1 MSRVFSKKLGGYIE
15 DLYDFFGDKLDDI
28 NPYFKEKPTTKAS
41 LRELEEDTK
50 VLGFDPTDPKN
61 LDQYDLLRRK
71 KVSGKEPPKEVVDP
85 NVPSDAELDRML
97 AIEDGGPAANL
108 LEYEFLD
115 YIDYDDMHELNN
127 NELRQIIADGSGE
140 ASANA
145 SDMLD
150 ERILEFNELNPIRDS
165 DFEDAI
171 VGETIGGVK
180 VSELDPY
187 YSTDLHFD
195 ADINMPYNDPDFDV
209 DIDGTMRKYDIFG
222 GTHNLNT
229 KTNVGF
235 DLPKYNAESDQVG
248 KFGIGERLLSYY
260 SPVENTI
267 SAINFPEKGLT
278 IARVRDLLT
287 ESIPRLSKKMEFDL
301 GGLRLKLNELQ
312 ALDGNKLYSK
322 KEIMKLY
329 KEHGIYIEARI
340 LRSETPLSAEQRIP
354 VKKLRLSSG
363 RDFDPQIFGS
373 YFEIDISATTD
384 AGNRKLLNILQQ
396 TEEGVRPLS
405 ANFRYSRMD
414 DNPMLQQG
422 HFKPTNLAHA
432 RGSIIIGRNGEKQL
446 LIEELQQDPQN
457 ILGRQR
463 KIRKQLTPE
472 ERIKQDKPLLTAKL
486 PSTEFISQLLQSILV
501 HARNEGAD
509 EIVFPSALRIARER
523 QGDITKVTEID
534 PKLLGIYD
542 KGLAKYLDDLKI
554 QSNNTIKIRKE
565 VIEYGADKYMG
576 VGVISKKLDADNPST
591 IINIKDFKF
600 DPKRSKAKFSKGGLV
615 QKRGLMQKEA
625 VA

>member
-15 DLYDFFGDKLDDI
+15 DLYDFFGNKLDDI
-28 NPYFKEKPTTKAS
+28 NPYFKEQPTTKAS

-50 VLGFDPTDPKN
+50 VLGFNPTDPKN
-61 LDQYDLLRRK
+61 LDQYDILRRK
-71 KVSGKEPPKEVVDP
+71 KLSGSESVKEVD
-85 NVPSDAELDRML
+85 ELDMPSETELQRMME
-97 AIEDGGPAANL
+97 AEDGGPAANL

-115 YIDYDDMHELNN
+115 YVDYDDMHELSDD
-127 NELRQIIADGSGE
+127 ELRRIIADQRGK
-140 ASANA
+140 ASLNA
-145 SDMLD
+145 SEMLD
-150 ERILEFNELNPIRDS
+150 ERLEATYLLADTE
-165 DFEDAI
+165 
-171 VGETIGGVK
+171 GTIGGVPI
-180 VSELDPY
+180 SQLEPY

-278 IARVRDLLT
+278 IARIRALLI
-287 ESIPRLSKKMEFDL
+287 ESIPELSKKMEYNL

-312 ALDGNKLYSK
+312 ALDGNKLYNK

-329 KEHGIYIEARI
+329 KEHGIYIEARL
-340 LRSETPLSAEQRIP
+340 LRNETPNSAEQRIP
-354 VKKLRLSSG
+354 IKQLRLSSG
-363 RDFDPQIFGS
+363 RDVDPQIFGS

-384 AGNRKLLNILQQ
+384 AGNRKMLNILQQ
-396 TEEGVRPLS
+396 TEDGVRPLS
-405 ANFRYSRMD
+405 ANFRNARMD
-414 DNPMLQQG
+414 QNPMLQQG

-446 LIEELQQDPQN
+446 LVEELQQDPQN
-457 ILGRQR
+457 VLGRER
-463 KIRKQLTPE
+463 KIRKQLTPK
-472 ERIKQDKPLLTAKL
+472 ERIEKGKPLLTAKL

-501 HARNEGAD
+501 HARNQGVD

-523 QGDITKVTEID
+523 QGDITKVID
-534 PKLLGIYD
+534 IEPKLLGIYD

-554 QSNNTIKIRKE
+554 QSNNKIKIRKE
-565 VIEYGADKYMG
+565 VIEFGADRDMG
-576 VGVISKKLDADNPST
+576 VGVLSKKLDTDNPST

-600 DPKRSKAKFSKGGLV
+600 DAKRSKAKFSKGGLV

>member
-15 DLYDFFGDKLDDI
+15 DLYDFFGNKLDDI
-28 NPYFKEKPTTKAS
+28 NPYFKEQPTTKAS

-50 VLGFDPTDPKN
+50 VLGFNPTDPKN
-61 LDQYDLLRRK
+61 LDQYDILRRK
-71 KVSGKEPPKEVVDP
+71 KLSGSESVKEVD
-85 NVPSDAELDRML
+85 ELDMPSETELQRMME
-97 AIEDGGPAANL
+97 AEDGGPAANL

-115 YIDYDDMHELNN
+115 YVDYDDMHELSDD
-127 NELRQIIADGSGE
+127 ELRRIIADQRGK
-140 ASANA
+140 ASLNA
-145 SDMLD
+145 SEMLD
-150 ERILEFNELNPIRDS
+150 ERLEATYLLADTE
-165 DFEDAI
+165 
-171 VGETIGGVK
+171 GTIGGVPI
-180 VSELDPY
+180 SQLEPY

-222 GTHNLNT
+222 GTHNIDT

-235 DLPKYNAESDQVG
+235 DLPKIDSWDGEDVG
-248 KFGIGERLLSYY
+248 AFGIGERLLSYY

-278 IARVRDLLT
+278 IARIRALLS
-287 ESIPRLSKKMEFDL
+287 ESIPELSKKMEYNL

-312 ALDGNKLYSK
+312 ALDGNKLYNK

-329 KEHGIYIEARI
+329 KEHGIYIEARL
-340 LRSETPLSAEQRIP
+340 LRNETPNSAEQRIP
-354 VKKLRLSSG
+354 IKQLRLSSG
-363 RDFDPQIFGS
+363 RDVDPQIFGS

-384 AGNRKLLNILQQ
+384 AGNRKMLNILQQ
-396 TEEGVRPLS
+396 TEDGVRPLS
-405 ANFRYSRMD
+405 ANFRNARMD
-414 DNPMLQQG
+414 QNPMLQQG

-446 LIEELQQDPQN
+446 LVEELQQDPQN
-457 ILGRQR
+457 VLGRER
-463 KIRKQLTPE
+463 KIRKQLTPK
-472 ERIKQDKPLLTAKL
+472 ERIEKGKPLLTAKL

-501 HARNEGAD
+501 HARNQGVD

-523 QGDITKVTEID
+523 QGDITKVID
-534 PKLLGIYD
+534 IEPKLLGIYD

-554 QSNNTIKIRKE
+554 QSNNKIKIRKE
-565 VIEYGADKYMG
+565 VIEFGADRDMG
-576 VGVISKKLDADNPST
+576 VGVLSKKLDTDNPST

-600 DPKRSKAKFSKGGLV
+600 DAKRSKAKFSKGGLV

>member
-15 DLYDFFGDKLDDI
+15 DLYDFFGNKLDDI
-28 NPYFKEKPTTKAS
+28 NPYFKEQPTTKAS

-50 VLGFDPTDPKN
+50 VLGFNPTDPKN
-61 LDQYDLLRRK
+61 LDQYDILRRK
-71 KVSGKEPPKEVVDP
+71 KLSGSESVKEVD
-85 NVPSDAELDRML
+85 ELDMPSETELQRMME
-97 AIEDGGPAANL
+97 AEDGGPAANL

-115 YIDYDDMHELNN
+115 YVDYDDMHELSDD
-127 NELRQIIADGSGE
+127 ELRRIIADQRGK
-140 ASANA
+140 ASLNA
-145 SDMLD
+145 SEMLD
-150 ERILEFNELNPIRDS
+150 ERLEATYLLADTE
-165 DFEDAI
+165 
-171 VGETIGGVK
+171 GTIGGVPI
-180 VSELDPY
+180 SQLEPY

-195 ADINMPYNDPDFDV
+195 ADINMPYNDPDFNV

-222 GTHNLNT
+222 GTHNIDT

-235 DLPKYNAESDQVG
+235 DLPKIDSWDGEDVG
-248 KFGIGERLLSYY
+248 AFGIGERLLSYY

-278 IARVRDLLT
+278 IARIRALLI
-287 ESIPRLSKKMEFDL
+287 ESIPELSKKMEYNL

-312 ALDGNKLYSK
+312 ALDGNKLYNK

-329 KEHGIYIEARI
+329 KEHGIYIEARL
-340 LRSETPLSAEQRIP
+340 LRNETPNSAEQRIP
-354 VKKLRLSSG
+354 IKQLRLSSG
-363 RDFDPQIFGS
+363 RDVDPQIFGS

-384 AGNRKLLNILQQ
+384 AGNRKMLNILQQ
-396 TEEGVRPLS
+396 TEDGVRPLS
-405 ANFRYSRMD
+405 ANFRNARMD
-414 DNPMLQQG
+414 QNPMLQQG

-446 LIEELQQDPQN
+446 LVEELQQDPQN
-457 ILGRQR
+457 VLGRER
-463 KIRKQLTPE
+463 KIRKQLTPK
-472 ERIKQDKPLLTAKL
+472 ERIEKGKPLLTAKL

-501 HARNEGAD
+501 HARNQGVD

-523 QGDITKVTEID
+523 QGDITKVID
-534 PKLLGIYD
+534 IEPKLLGIYD

-554 QSNNTIKIRKE
+554 QSNNKIKIRKE
-565 VIEYGADKYMG
+565 VIEFGADRDMG
-576 VGVISKKLDADNPST
+576 VGVLSKKLDTDNPST

-600 DPKRSKAKFSKGGLV
+600 DAKRSKAKFSKGGLV

>member
-15 DLYDFFGDKLDDI
+15 DLYDFFGNKLDDI
-28 NPYFKEKPTTKAS
+28 NPYFKEQPTTKAS

-50 VLGFDPTDPKN
+50 VLGFNPTDPKN
-61 LDQYDLLRRK
+61 LDQYDILRRK
-71 KVSGKEPPKEVVDP
+71 KLSGSESVKEVD
-85 NVPSDAELDRML
+85 ELDMPSETELQRMME
-97 AIEDGGPAANL
+97 AEDGGPAANR

-115 YIDYDDMHELNN
+115 YVDYDDMHELSDD
-127 NELRQIIADGSGE
+127 ELRRIIADQRGK
-140 ASANA
+140 ASLNA
-145 SDMLD
+145 SEMLD
-150 ERILEFNELNPIRDS
+150 ERLEATYLLADTE
-165 DFEDAI
+165 
-171 VGETIGGVK
+171 GTIGGVPI
-180 VSELDPY
+180 SQLEPY

-222 GTHNLNT
+222 GTHNIDT

-235 DLPKYNAESDQVG
+235 DLPKIDSWDGEDVG
-248 KFGIGERLLSYY
+248 AFGIGERLLSYY

-278 IARVRDLLT
+278 IARIRALLI
-287 ESIPRLSKKMEFDL
+287 ESIPELSKKMEYNL

-312 ALDGNKLYSK
+312 ALDGNKLYNK

-329 KEHGIYIEARI
+329 KEHGIYIEARL
-340 LRSETPLSAEQRIP
+340 LRNETPNSAEQRIP
-354 VKKLRLSSG
+354 IKQLRLSSG
-363 RDFDPQIFGS
+363 RDVDPQIFGS

-384 AGNRKLLNILQQ
+384 AGNRKMLNILQQ
-396 TEEGVRPLS
+396 TEDGVRPLS
-405 ANFRYSRMD
+405 ANFRNARMD
-414 DNPMLQQG
+414 QNPMLQQG

-446 LIEELQQDPQN
+446 LVEELQQDPQN
-457 ILGRQR
+457 VLGRER
-463 KIRKQLTPE
+463 KIRKQLTPK
-472 ERIKQDKPLLTAKL
+472 ERIEKGKPLLTAKL

-501 HARNEGAD
+501 HARNQGVD

-523 QGDITKVTEID
+523 QGDITKVID
-534 PKLLGIYD
+534 IEPKLLGIYD

-554 QSNNTIKIRKE
+554 QSNNKIKIRKE
-565 VIEYGADKYMG
+565 VIEFGADRDMG
-576 VGVISKKLDADNPST
+576 VGVLSKKLDTDNPST

-600 DPKRSKAKFSKGGLV
+600 DAKRSKAKFSKGGLV

>member
-15 DLYDFFGDKLDDI
+15 DLYDFFGNKLDDI
-28 NPYFKEKPTTKAS
+28 NPYFKEQPTTKAS

-50 VLGFDPTDPKN
+50 VLGFNPTDPKN
-61 LDQYDLLRRK
+61 LDQYDILRRK
-71 KVSGKEPPKEVVDP
+71 KLSGSESVKEVD
-85 NVPSDAELDRML
+85 ELDMPSETELQRMME
-97 AIEDGGPAANL
+97 AEDGGPAANR

-115 YIDYDDMHELNN
+115 YVDYDDMHELSDD
-127 NELRQIIADGSGE
+127 ELRRIIADQRGK
-140 ASANA
+140 ASLNA
-145 SDMLD
+145 SEMLD
-150 ERILEFNELNPIRDS
+150 ERLEATYLLADTE
-165 DFEDAI
+165 
-171 VGETIGGVK
+171 GTIGGVPI
-180 VSELDPY
+180 SQLEPY

-222 GTHNLNT
+222 GTHNIDT

-235 DLPKYNAESDQVG
+235 DLPKIDSWDGEDVG
-248 KFGIGERLLSYY
+248 AFGIGERLLSYY

-278 IARVRDLLT
+278 IARIRALLS
-287 ESIPRLSKKMEFDL
+287 ESIPELSKKMEYNL

-312 ALDGNKLYSK
+312 ALDGNKLYNK

-384 AGNRKLLNILQQ
+384 AGNRKMLNILQQ
-396 TEEGVRPLS
+396 TEDGVRPLS
-405 ANFRYSRMD
+405 ANFRNARMD
-414 DNPMLQQG
+414 QNPMLQQG

-457 ILGRQR
+457 VLGRER
-463 KIRKQLTPE
+463 KIRKQLTPK
-472 ERIKQDKPLLTAKL
+472 ERIEKGKPLLTAKL

-501 HARNEGAD
+501 HARNQGVD

-523 QGDITKVTEID
+523 QGDITKVID
-534 PKLLGIYD
+534 IEPKLLGIYD

-554 QSNNTIKIRKE
+554 QSNNKIKIRKE
-565 VIEYGADKYMG
+565 VIEFGADRDMG
-576 VGVISKKLDADNPST
+576 VGVLSKKLDTDNPST

-600 DPKRSKAKFSKGGLV
+600 DAKRSKAKFSKGGLV

>member
-15 DLYDFFGDKLDDI
+15 DLYDFFGNKLDDI
-28 NPYFKEKPTTKAS
+28 NPYFKEQPTTKAS

-50 VLGFDPTDPKN
+50 VLGFNPTDPKN
-61 LDQYDLLRRK
+61 LDQYDILRRK
-71 KVSGKEPPKEVVDP
+71 KLSGSESVKEVD
-85 NVPSDAELDRML
+85 ELDMPSETELQRMME
-97 AIEDGGPAANL
+97 AEDGGPAANL

-115 YIDYDDMHELNN
+115 YVDYDDMHELSDD
-127 NELRQIIADGSGE
+127 ELRRIIRTQEGL

-145 SDMLD
+145 SEMLD
-150 ERILEFNELNPIRDS
+150 ERLEATYLLADTE
-165 DFEDAI
+165 
-171 VGETIGGVK
+171 GTIGGVPI
-180 VSELDPY
+180 SQLEPY

-278 IARVRDLLT
+278 IARIRALLI
-287 ESIPRLSKKMEFDL
+287 ESIPELSKKMEYNL

-312 ALDGNKLYSK
+312 ALDGNKLYNK

-329 KEHGIYIEARI
+329 KEHGIYIEARL
-340 LRSETPLSAEQRIP
+340 LRNETPNSAEQRIP
-354 VKKLRLSSG
+354 IKQLRLSSG
-363 RDFDPQIFGS
+363 RDVDPQIFGS

-384 AGNRKLLNILQQ
+384 AGNRKMLNILQQ
-396 TEEGVRPLS
+396 TEDGVRPLS
-405 ANFRYSRMD
+405 ANFRNARMD
-414 DNPMLQQG
+414 QNPMLQQG

-446 LIEELQQDPQN
+446 LVEELQQDPQN
-457 ILGRQR
+457 VLGRER
-463 KIRKQLTPE
+463 KIRKQLTPK
-472 ERIKQDKPLLTAKL
+472 ERIEKGKPLLTAKL

-501 HARNEGAD
+501 HARNQGVD

-523 QGDITKVTEID
+523 QGDITKVID
-534 PKLLGIYD
+534 IEPKLLGIYD

-554 QSNNTIKIRKE
+554 QSNNKIKIRKE
-565 VIEYGADKYMG
+565 VIEFGADRDMG
-576 VGVISKKLDADNPST
+576 VGVLSKKLDTDNPST

-600 DPKRSKAKFSKGGLV
+600 DAKRSKAKFSKGGLV

>member
-15 DLYDFFGDKLDDI
+15 DLYDFFGNKLDDI
-28 NPYFKEKPTTKAS
+28 NPYFKEQPTTKAS

-50 VLGFDPTDPKN
+50 VLGFNPTDPKN
-61 LDQYDLLRRK
+61 LDQYDILRRK
-71 KVSGKEPPKEVVDP
+71 KLSGSESVKEVD
-85 NVPSDAELDRML
+85 ELDMPSETELQRMME
-97 AIEDGGPAANL
+97 AEDGGPAANL

-115 YIDYDDMHELNN
+115 YVDYDDMHELSDD
-127 NELRQIIADGSGE
+127 ELRRIIADQRGK
-140 ASANA
+140 ASLNA
-145 SDMLD
+145 SEMLD
-150 ERILEFNELNPIRDS
+150 ERLEATYLLADTE
-165 DFEDAI
+165 
-171 VGETIGGVK
+171 GTIGGVPI
-180 VSELDPY
+180 SQLEPY

-222 GTHNLNT
+222 GTHNIDT

-235 DLPKYNAESDQVG
+235 DLPKIDSWDGEDVG
-248 KFGIGERLLSYY
+248 AFGIGERLLSYY

-278 IARVRDLLT
+278 IARIRALLI
-287 ESIPRLSKKMEFDL
+287 ESIPELSKKMEYNL

-312 ALDGNKLYSK
+312 ALDGNKLYNK

-329 KEHGIYIEARI
+329 KEHGIYIEARL
-340 LRSETPLSAEQRIP
+340 LRNETPNSAEQRIP
-354 VKKLRLSSG
+354 IKQLRLSSG
-363 RDFDPQIFGS
+363 RDVDPQIFGS

-384 AGNRKLLNILQQ
+384 AGNRKMLNILQQ
-396 TEEGVRPLS
+396 TEDGVRPLS
-405 ANFRYSRMD
+405 ANFRNARMD
-414 DNPMLQQG
+414 QNPMLQQG

-446 LIEELQQDPQN
+446 LVEELQQDPQN
-457 ILGRQR
+457 VLGRER
-463 KIRKQLTPE
+463 RIRKQLTPK
-472 ERIKQDKPLLTAKL
+472 ERIEKGKPLLTAKL

-501 HARNEGAD
+501 HARNQGVD

-523 QGDITKVTEID
+523 QGDITKVID
-534 PKLLGIYD
+534 IEPKLLGIYD

>member
-195 ADINMPYNDPDFDV
+195 ADINMPYNDPDFNV

-222 GTHNLNT
+222 GTHNIDT

-235 DLPKYNAESDQVG
+235 DLPKYDGEDVG
-248 KFGIGERLLSYY
+248 AFGIGERLLSYY

-278 IARVRDLLT
+278 IARIRALLS
-287 ESIPRLSKKMEFDL
+287 ESIPRLSRKMEFDL
-301 GGLRLKLNELQ
+301 GGLRVKFNELQ
-312 ALDGNKLYSK
+312 ALDGNKLYNK

-329 KEHGIYIEARI
+329 KEHGIYIEARL
-340 LRSETPLSAEQRIP
+340 LRNETPNSAEQRIP
-354 VKKLRLSSG
+354 IKQLRLSSG
-363 RDFDPQIFGS
+363 RDVDPQIFGS

-384 AGNRKLLNILQQ
+384 AGNRKMLNILQQ

-405 ANFRYSRMD
+405 DNFRYSRIN

-422 HFKPTNLAHA
+422 HYKPTNLSHA
-432 RGSIIIGRNGEKQL
+432 RGSIIINKNGKRQL

-457 ILGRQR
+457 ILGRER
-463 KIRKQLTPE
+463 KLRNQITPQ
-472 ERIKQDKPLLTAKL
+472 ERIEQGEPLLTAKL
-486 PSTEFISQLLQSILV
+486 PSVEFISQLLQSILV
-501 HARNEGAD
+501 HARNEGVN

-523 QGDITKVTEID
+523 PEANILGKVTKVKDIS
-534 PKLLGIYD
+534 PKLSGIYD
-542 KGLAKYLDDLKI
+542 KGLVKYLDDLKL
-554 QSNNTIKIRKE
+554 QSNNKIKIRKE
-565 VIEYGADKYMG
+565 KI
-576 VGVISKKLDADNPST
+576 ILDDPDLSDDLLLDEAT
-591 IINIKDFKF
+591 ILNIKDFKF

>member
-15 DLYDFFGDKLDDI
+15 DLYDFFGNKLDDI
-28 NPYFKEKPTTKAS
+28 NPYFKEQPTTKAS

-50 VLGFDPTDPKN
+50 VLGFNPTDPKN
-61 LDQYDLLRRK
+61 LDQYDILRRK
-71 KVSGKEPPKEVVDP
+71 KLSGSESVKEVD
-85 NVPSDAELDRML
+85 ELDMPSETELQRMME
-97 AIEDGGPAANL
+97 AEDGGPAANL

-115 YIDYDDMHELNN
+115 YVDYDDMHELSDD
-127 NELRQIIADGSGE
+127 ELRRIIADQRGK
-140 ASANA
+140 ASLNA
-145 SDMLD
+145 SEMLD
-150 ERILEFNELNPIRDS
+150 ERLEATYLLADTE
-165 DFEDAI
+165 
-171 VGETIGGVK
+171 GTIGGVPI
-180 VSELDPY
+180 SQLEPY

-222 GTHNLNT
+222 GTHNIDT

-235 DLPKYNAESDQVG
+235 DLPKIDSWDGEDVG
-248 KFGIGERLLSYY
+248 AFGIGERLLSYY

-278 IARVRDLLT
+278 IARIRALLI
-287 ESIPRLSKKMEFDL
+287 ESIPELSKKMEYNL

-312 ALDGNKLYSK
+312 ALDGNKLYNK

-329 KEHGIYIEARI
+329 KEHGIYIEARL
-340 LRSETPLSAEQRIP
+340 LRNETPNSAEQRIP
-354 VKKLRLSSG
+354 IKQLRLSSG
-363 RDFDPQIFGS
+363 RDVDPQIFGS

-384 AGNRKLLNILQQ
+384 AGNRKMLNILQQ
-396 TEEGVRPLS
+396 TEDGVRPLS
-405 ANFRYSRMD
+405 ANFRNARMD
-414 DNPMLQQG
+414 QNPMLQQG

-446 LIEELQQDPQN
+446 LVEELQQDPQN
-457 ILGRQR
+457 VLGRER
-463 KIRKQLTPE
+463 KIRKQLTPK
-472 ERIKQDKPLLTAKL
+472 ERIEKGKPLLTAKL

-501 HARNEGAD
+501 HARNQGVD

-523 QGDITKVTEID
+523 QGDITKVID
-534 PKLLGIYD
+534 IEPKLLGIYD

-554 QSNNTIKIRKE
+554 QSNNKIKIRKE
-565 VIEYGADKYMG
+565 VIEFGADRDMG
-576 VGVISKKLDADNPST
+576 VGVLSKKLDTDNPST

-600 DPKRSKAKFSKGGLV
+600 DAKRSKAKFSKGGLV

>member
-28 NPYFKEKPTTKAS
+28 NPYFKEQPTTKAS
-41 LRELEEDTK
+41 LKELEEDTK
-50 VLGFDPTDPKN
+50 VLGFNPTDPKN
-61 LDQYDLLRRK
+61 LDQYDILRRK
-71 KVSGKEPPKEVVDP
+71 KLSGSESVKEVD
-85 NVPSDAELDRML
+85 ELDMPSETELQRMME
-97 AIEDGGPAANL
+97 AEDGGPAANL

-115 YIDYDDMHELNN
+115 YVDYDDMHELSDD
-127 NELRQIIADGSGE
+127 ELRRIIADQRGK
-140 ASANA
+140 ASLNA
-145 SDMLD
+145 SEMLD
-150 ERILEFNELNPIRDS
+150 ERLEATYLLADTE
-165 DFEDAI
+165 
-171 VGETIGGVK
+171 GTIGGVPI
-180 VSELDPY
+180 SQLEPY

-222 GTHNLNT
+222 GTHNIDT

-235 DLPKYNAESDQVG
+235 DLPKIDSWDGEDVG
-248 KFGIGERLLSYY
+248 AFGIGERLLSYY

-278 IARVRDLLT
+278 IARIRALLI
-287 ESIPRLSKKMEFDL
+287 ESIPELSKKMEYNL

-312 ALDGNKLYSK
+312 ALDGNKLYNK

-340 LRSETPLSAEQRIP
+340 LRSETPLSSYQRIP
-354 VKKLRLSSG
+354 LLEEG
-363 RDFDPQIFGS
+363 RVFGS

-384 AGNRKLLNILQQ
+384 AGNRKMLNILQQ
-396 TEEGVRPLS
+396 TEDGVRPLS
-405 ANFRYSRMD
+405 ANFRNARMD
-414 DNPMLQQG
+414 QNPMLQQG

-446 LIEELQQDPQN
+446 LVEELQQDPQN
-457 ILGRQR
+457 VLGRER
-463 KIRKQLTPE
+463 KIRKQLTPK
-472 ERIKQDKPLLTAKL
+472 ERIEKGKPLLTAKL

-501 HARNEGAD
+501 HARNQGVD

-523 QGDITKVTEID
+523 QGDITKVID
-534 PKLLGIYD
+534 IEPKLLGIYD

-554 QSNNTIKIRKE
+554 QSNNKIKIRKE
-565 VIEYGADKYMG
+565 VIEFGADRDMG
-576 VGVISKKLDADNPST
+576 VGVLSKKLDTDNPST

-600 DPKRSKAKFSKGGLV
+600 DAKRSKAKFSKGGLV
-615 QKRGLMQKEA
+615 QKRGLMPKA
-625 VA
+625 AKA

>member
-15 DLYDFFGDKLDDI
+15 DLYDFFGNKLDDI
-28 NPYFKEKPTTKAS
+28 NPYFKEQPTTKAS

-50 VLGFDPTDPKN
+50 VLGFNPTDPKN
-61 LDQYDLLRRK
+61 LDQYDILRRK
-71 KVSGKEPPKEVVDP
+71 KLSGSESVKEVD
-85 NVPSDAELDRML
+85 ELDMPSETELQRMME
-97 AIEDGGPAANL
+97 AEDGGPAANR

-115 YIDYDDMHELNN
+115 YVDYDDMHELSDD
-127 NELRQIIADGSGE
+127 ELRRIIADQRGK
-140 ASANA
+140 ASLNA
-145 SDMLD
+145 SEMLD
-150 ERILEFNELNPIRDS
+150 ERLEATYLLADTE
-165 DFEDAI
+165 
-171 VGETIGGVK
+171 GTIGGVPI
-180 VSELDPY
+180 SQLEPY

-222 GTHNLNT
+222 GTHNIDT

-235 DLPKYNAESDQVG
+235 DLPKIDSWDGEDVG
-248 KFGIGERLLSYY
+248 AFGIGERLLSYY

-278 IARVRDLLT
+278 IARIRALLS
-287 ESIPRLSKKMEFDL
+287 ESIPELSKKMEYNL

-312 ALDGNKLYSK
+312 ALDGNKLYNK

-329 KEHGIYIEARI
+329 KEHGIYIEARL
-340 LRSETPLSAEQRIP
+340 LRNETPNSAEQRIP
-354 VKKLRLSSG
+354 IKQLRLSSG
-363 RDFDPQIFGS
+363 RDVDPQIFGS

-384 AGNRKLLNILQQ
+384 AGNRKMLNILQQ
-396 TEEGVRPLS
+396 TEDGVRPLS
-405 ANFRYSRMD
+405 ANFRNARMD
-414 DNPMLQQG
+414 QNPMLQQG

-446 LIEELQQDPQN
+446 LVEELQQDPQN
-457 ILGRQR
+457 VLGRER
-463 KIRKQLTPE
+463 RIRKQLTPK
-472 ERIKQDKPLLTAKL
+472 ERIEKGKPLLTAKL

-501 HARNEGAD
+501 HARNQGVD

-523 QGDITKVTEID
+523 QGDITKVID
-534 PKLLGIYD
+534 IEPKLLGIYD

-554 QSNNTIKIRKE
+554 QSNNKIKIRKE
-565 VIEYGADKYMG
+565 VIEFGADRDMG
-576 VGVISKKLDADNPST
+576 VGVLSKKLDTDNPST

-600 DPKRSKAKFSKGGLV
+600 DAKRSKAKFSKGGLV

>member
-15 DLYDFFGDKLDDI
+15 DLYDFFGNKLDDI
-28 NPYFKEKPTTKAS
+28 NPYFKEQPTTKAS

-50 VLGFDPTDPKN
+50 VLGFNPTDPKN
-61 LDQYDLLRRK
+61 LDQYDILRRK
-71 KVSGKEPPKEVVDP
+71 KLSGSESVKEVD
-85 NVPSDAELDRML
+85 ELDMPSETELQRMME
-97 AIEDGGPAANL
+97 AEDGGPAANR

-115 YIDYDDMHELNN
+115 YVDYDDMHELSDD
-127 NELRQIIADGSGE
+127 ELRRIIADQRGK
-140 ASANA
+140 ASLNA
-145 SDMLD
+145 SEMLD
-150 ERILEFNELNPIRDS
+150 ERLEATYLLADTE
-165 DFEDAI
+165 
-171 VGETIGGVK
+171 GTIGGVPI
-180 VSELDPY
+180 SQLEPY

-222 GTHNLNT
+222 GTHNIDT

-235 DLPKYNAESDQVG
+235 DLPKIDSWDGEDVG
-248 KFGIGERLLSYY
+248 AFGIGERLLSYY

-278 IARVRDLLT
+278 IARIRALLI
-287 ESIPRLSKKMEFDL
+287 ESIPELSKKMEYNL

-312 ALDGNKLYSK
+312 ALDGNKLYNK

-329 KEHGIYIEARI
+329 KEHGIYIEARL
-340 LRSETPLSAEQRIP
+340 LRNETPNSAEQRIP
-354 VKKLRLSSG
+354 IKQLRLSSG
-363 RDFDPQIFGS
+363 RDVDPQIFGS

-384 AGNRKLLNILQQ
+384 AGNRKMLNILQQ
-396 TEEGVRPLS
+396 TEDGVRPLS
-405 ANFRYSRMD
+405 ANFRNARMD
-414 DNPMLQQG
+414 QNPMLQQG

-457 ILGRQR
+457 VLGRER
-463 KIRKQLTPE
+463 KIRKQLTPK
-472 ERIKQDKPLLTAKL
+472 ERIEKGKPLLTAKL

-501 HARNEGAD
+501 HARNQGVD

-523 QGDITKVTEID
+523 QGDITKVID
-534 PKLLGIYD
+534 IEPKLLGIYD

-554 QSNNTIKIRKE
+554 QSNNKIKIRKE
-565 VIEYGADKYMG
+565 VIEFGADRDMG
-576 VGVISKKLDADNPST
+576 VGVLSKKLDTDNPST

-600 DPKRSKAKFSKGGLV
+600 DAKRSKAKFSKGGLV

>member
-15 DLYDFFGDKLDDI
+15 DLYDFFGNKLDDI
-28 NPYFKEKPTTKAS
+28 NPYFKEQPTTKAS

-50 VLGFDPTDPKN
+50 VLGFNPTDPKN
-61 LDQYDLLRRK
+61 LDQYDILRRK
-71 KVSGKEPPKEVVDP
+71 KLSGSESVKEVD
-85 NVPSDAELDRML
+85 ELDMPSETELQRMME
-97 AIEDGGPAANL
+97 AEDGGPAANR

-115 YIDYDDMHELNN
+115 YVDYDDMHELSDD
-127 NELRQIIADGSGE
+127 ELRRIIADQRGK
-140 ASANA
+140 ASLNA
-145 SDMLD
+145 SEMLD
-150 ERILEFNELNPIRDS
+150 ERLEATYLLADTE
-165 DFEDAI
+165 
-171 VGETIGGVK
+171 GTIGGVPI
-180 VSELDPY
+180 SQLEPY

-222 GTHNLNT
+222 GTHNIDT

-235 DLPKYNAESDQVG
+235 DLPKIDSWDGEDVG
-248 KFGIGERLLSYY
+248 AFGIGERLLSYY

-329 KEHGIYIEARI
+329 KEHGIYIEARL
-340 LRSETPLSAEQRIP
+340 LRNETPNSAEQRIP
-354 VKKLRLSSG
+354 IKQLRLSSG
-363 RDFDPQIFGS
+363 RDVDPQIFGS

-384 AGNRKLLNILQQ
+384 AGNRKMLNILQQ
-396 TEEGVRPLS
+396 TEDGVRPLS
-405 ANFRYSRMD
+405 ANFRNARMD
-414 DNPMLQQG
+414 QNPMLQQG

-446 LIEELQQDPQN
+446 LVEELQQDPQN
-457 ILGRQR
+457 VLGRER
-463 KIRKQLTPE
+463 KIRKQLTPK
-472 ERIKQDKPLLTAKL
+472 ERIEKGKPLLTAKL

-501 HARNEGAD
+501 HARNQGVD

-523 QGDITKVTEID
+523 QGDITKVID
-534 PKLLGIYD
+534 IEPKLLGIYD

-554 QSNNTIKIRKE
+554 QSNNKIKIRKE
-565 VIEYGADKYMG
+565 VIEFGADRDMG
-576 VGVISKKLDADNPST
+576 VGVLSKKLDTDNPST